1 MFGLFFGIVCLVLLF
16 HTLRRAGY
24 YGGYGYGLLGPH
36 SGYGH
41 YRRHGHPPWAWGRF
55 RRARRRFALR
65 WLFEELETT
74 PGQEKAILSSLDNL
88 RDQLENGRGEL
99 DAARNELAQAIGG
112 DVLDEPALNAALAR
126 VEGFSSKMR
135 SEIVRGVTEIHGALD
150 GRQRRQIAEL
160 IADLRPFRR
169 Y

>member
-16 HTLRRAGY
+16 HTLRRAS
-24 YGGYGYGLLGPH
+24 YGGYGYGLLGPF
-36 SGYGH
+36 SGHGH
-41 YRRHGHPPWAWGRF
+41 YRRHGHPPWVHGRF
-55 RRARRRFALR
+55 RRARRRFAMR

-74 PGQEKAILSSLDNL
+74 PGQEKAILSAVDNL

-99 DAARNELAQAIGG
+99 DAARNELAQAFGG
-112 DVLDEPALNAALAR
+112 DVLDEAALNGALAR
-126 VEGFSSKMR
+126 AEGFSSKMR
-135 SEIVRGVTEIHGALD
+135 SEVVRGVTEIHGALD